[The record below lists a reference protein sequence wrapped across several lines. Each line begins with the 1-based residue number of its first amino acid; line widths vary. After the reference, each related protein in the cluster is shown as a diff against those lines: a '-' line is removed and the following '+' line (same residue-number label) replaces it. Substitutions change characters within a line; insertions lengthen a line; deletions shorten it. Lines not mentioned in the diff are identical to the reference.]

1 MERAAAAV
9 SCDTIGVLQKVMELT
24 LDYTKERKQFGKP
37 IGAFQV
43 IQQYMADMVTN
54 VDGLRFVS
62 YQAAWRISEG
72 LPSTRETAIAK
83 AWSVESFEW
92 CITKAHQIFGAVGV
106 TIDHDLHFYTTRGKA
121 AQLSYGNADFWREKI
136 AKTMGI

>member
-1 MERAAAAV
+1 VPAKVSGIKYKLLRTIAGDKLCEVTFENVIVAKDSVLGGVGEGWPIVEKTMERAAAAV
-9 SCDTIGVLQKVMELT
+9 CCDTIGVLQKVMELT

-72 LPSTRETAIAK
+72 FALYTRD
-83 AWSVESFEW
+83 SD
-92 CITKAHQIFGAVGV
+92 CQGMVGGV
-106 TIDHDLHFYTTRGKA
+106 F
-121 AQLSYGNADFWREKI
+121 
-136 AKTMGI
+136 